1 MNVKLKLK
9 SLDRISLDIYS
20 LYLKKILSTLNFA
33 NSCCNLP
40 KKRKL
45 ITLLK
50 SPHVNKSAREQFS
63 MHTYVKIITIKN
75 FKNYNFLEYLLANRP
90 KHIQF
95 SLISSNIK

>member
-1 MNVKLKLK
+1 MNIKLKLK
-9 SLDRISLDIYS
+9 SLDRVSLDIYS
-20 LYLKKILSTLNFA
+20 LYLKKILSNLNFA

-40 KKRKL
+40 KKRKF

-63 MHTYVKIITIKN
+63 MQIYSKIITIKN
-75 FKNYNFLEYLLANRP
+75 FKNPSFLEYILMNKP

-95 SLISSNIK
+95 NLIKY